1 MKPEILAVTT
11 TLLTILILASSGIVA
26 IASLAAARYWFVQ
39 LKAATFG
46 MEKAVH
52 EVDGAR
58 HESETARIHGCID
71 RTRRRQ
77 AEAVFDVLRD
87 AVIVVDAHGEILHAN
102 AASGGLLSVPPEEAA
117 GKVMTDIINDHQ
129 LASTIAAARNGLPSE
144 GRLCEQEMPFN
155 GQTVSYEVHLQSV
168 GGQEEPMQAVVT
180 VLRDLS
186 REREVARLKS
196 DFVSKASHELRT
208 PLSSISAYI
217 EMLVDGDAAD
227 EDARQEFYKVISTET
242 DRLRRLIDNLLNISR
257 IEAGLMHIDREQ
269 VQIGEL
275 IERAVSNMTHQAKD
289 KDLDI
294 HTQVAKVDLSVT
306 GDSDM
311 LYQVIVNLLSNA
323 IKYTPQGGRITVA
336 ADADHLTRSLHLSVA
351 DTGLGIGPDDTD
363 KVFDKFY
370 RVENYRRIANGTGLG
385 LNLCRHIVETLHN
398 GQIGLDSTLGMGS
411 RFWFTIPMAQR
422 SGRAAA

>member
-1 MKPEILAVTT
+1 MTT
-11 TLLTILILASSGIVA
+11 FITILIFAITGIVA
-26 IASLAAARYWFVQ
+26 VASLTLARYWFVQ
-39 LKAATFG
+39 LRNATTEI
-46 MEKAVH
+46 EKAIH
-52 EVDGAR
+52 DVDTAQNEG
-58 HESETARIHGCID
+58 ETARIHGCID

-102 AASGGLLSVPPEEAA
+102 AAASGLLSVTPEEAA
-117 GKVMTDIINDHQ
+117 GKVMTDVVNDHQ
-129 LASTIAAARNGLPSE
+129 LASTISAARNGLPTE
-144 GRLCEQEMPFN
+144 GRLCEQELFFN
-155 GQTVSYEVHLQSV
+155 SEPVSYEVHLQSV
-168 GGQEEPMQAVVT
+168 GGHEEPMHAVVT

-217 EMLVDGDAAD
+217 EMLVDGDAED

-257 IEAGLMHIDREQ
+257 IEAGLMHIEREQ

-275 IERAVSNMTHQAKD
+275 VERAVQSMMHQAKENN
-289 KDLDI
+289 LDI
-294 HTQVAKVDLSVT
+294 HTKLAQVDLTIT

-351 DTGLGIGPDDTD
+351 DTGLGIAPDETE

-411 RFWFTIPMAQR
+411 RFWFTIPMQER
-422 SGRAAA
+422 TGRVAA